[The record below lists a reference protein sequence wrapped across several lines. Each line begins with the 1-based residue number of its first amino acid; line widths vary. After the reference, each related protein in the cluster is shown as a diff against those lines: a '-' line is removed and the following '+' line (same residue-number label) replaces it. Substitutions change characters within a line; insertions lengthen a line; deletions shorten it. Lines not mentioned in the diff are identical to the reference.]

1 MGNVQMADSRFVLY
15 ATSTFPIIHL
25 IRPPKFC
32 ISTVFS
38 FSWEGCNTQHERK
51 TKVMQFF
58 FGANKVNY
66 GKLGSGVYYIFLKKA
81 GLLSSS

>member
-15 ATSTFPIIHL
+15 ATSTFPIMHL

-38 FSWEGCNTQHERK
+38 FSWEGCNTHHKRK

-66 GKLGSGVYYIFLKKA
+66 GKFGSGVYYIFLKKA